1 MSGAQEL
8 WGLLASASQNP
19 SGVPQRLLDEKAE
32 ELRKKKETQDRINV
46 RSVPVIGS
54 TCLIRTNVAYRS
66 CRWITLRW
74 HEHIHNASS
83 RPPCCAAAIDLLS
96 PQSRMGCVPESWL
109 LIRCAC
115 RSDRMSALLLAVPY
129 W

>member
-54 TCLIRTNVAYRS
+54 TCLIR
-66 CRWITLRW
+66 IHMLR
-74 HEHIHNASS
+74 IGPADGL
-83 RPPCCAAAIDLLS
+83 PCAGMSTYTMLAPGLPAALQ
-96 PQSRMGCVPESWL
+96 P
-109 LIRCAC
+109 
-115 RSDRMSALLLAVPY
+115 
-129 W
+129 